1 MISILQ
7 PISVGNAIRIF
18 LTPPTGAVYWRILRK
33 GSDSFTGFNDP
44 DALLVNEC
52 SEKTILDTSSLLNN
66 VMAFYKVYYRLSNNT
81 WQASAT
87 AFATPAATYLD
98 QTTDVQSFVR
108 DRLEAGLKVEVERG
122 NLINDLGYI
131 QVFTAPPAI
140 TQNMQFP
147 LVSVHLDDESPSERG
162 IGEDFGDDFDSVGGD
177 IYESEGWLSSVTLSI
192 VGWTLNPN
200 TRIELRKALRRI
212 IIANLPVFDDKGF
225 IHIEFKTQDVDALS
239 GEYNADIY
247 QVMGTFSCMAPV
259 RVGRNYSD
267 AEQVRDV
274 ELSVN
279 GVSDSPYSQYPIL
292 STEPG
297 DLIGLGF
304 GLYLGV

>member
-1 MISILQ
+1 MITILQ
-7 PISVGNAIRIF
+7 PLPIGNAIRVF
-18 LTPPTGAVYWRILRK
+18 LTPPSTARYWRVLRK
-33 GSDSFTGFNDP
+33 GADTFSGYNDP
-44 DALLVNEC
+44 DALLVSEC

-147 LVSVHLDDESPSERG
+147 LVSVHLDDESPADRG
-162 IGEDFGDDFDSVGGD
+162 IGEDFGDDFDEVEGE
-177 IYESEGWLSSVTLSI
+177 IYESEGWLASVSLSI
-192 VGWTLNPN
+192 VGWTLNPD
-200 TRIELRKALRRI
+200 TRIELRRALRRI

-225 IHIEFKTQDVDALS
+225 IHIDFKTQDVDALS

-247 QVMGTFSCMAPV
+247 QVMATFTCMAPV
-259 RVGRNYSD
+259 RVGRTYNSSETIID
-267 AEQVRDV
+267 ITVV
-274 ELSVN
+274 GTS
-279 GVSDSPYSQYPIL
+279 
-292 STEPG
+292 
-297 DLIGLGF
+297 
-304 GLYLGV
+304 

>member
-7 PISVGNAIRIF
+7 PLPIGNAIRVF
-18 LTPPTGAVYWRILRK
+18 LTPPSAARYWRVLRK

-44 DALLVNEC
+44 DALLVCEGDD
-52 SEKTILDTSSLLNN
+52 KTFLDTSSLQNN
-66 VMAFYKVYYRLSNNT
+66 VMAFYKVYYRLNNNT
-81 WQASAT
+81 WSASAT

-162 IGEDFGDDFDSVGGD
+162 IGEDFGDDFDSVGGE

-212 IIANLPVFDDKGF
+212 IIANLAVFDDKGF

-247 QVMGTFSCMAPV
+247 QVMGTFTCMAPV
-259 RVGRNYSD
+259 RVGRTYNSSETISD
-267 AEQVRDV
+267 ITVV
-274 ELSVN
+274 GIS
-279 GVSDSPYSQYPIL
+279 
-292 STEPG
+292 
-297 DLIGLGF
+297 
-304 GLYLGV
+304 